1 MKLNTNY
8 WNRIFLFGAG
18 VFIGTAFCMKWMERD
33 FLIKGEKFSILGLEL
48 FYTREK
54 MISIISGLDNH
65 TRKILSYHLYFDFAF
80 MAGVY
85 PGIAALCMMA
95 RKKPALLL
103 LKKLL
108 TIVACLQLLA
118 WACDIIEN
126 CYLLSWIQKPVIGND
141 LGLFHFIVGAKWV
154 IVLCGIFLS
163 LLSLLGIKKNK

>member
-1 MKLNTNY
+1 MKPNTNY
-8 WNRIFLFGAG
+8 WNGIFLFGSG
-18 VFIGTAFCMKWMERD
+18 VFIGTAFCMKWMEGD

-65 TRKILSYHLYFDFAF
+65 TRTILRYHLYFDFAF

-95 RKKPALLL
+95 RNKPALLL

>member
-1 MKLNTNY
+1 
-8 WNRIFLFGAG
+8 
-18 VFIGTAFCMKWMERD
+18 
-33 FLIKGEKFSILGLEL
+33 
-48 FYTREK
+48 

-65 TRKILSYHLYFDFAF
+65 TRTILRYHLYFDFAF

-85 PGIAALCMMA
+85 PGIVALCMMA

-126 CYLLSWIQKPVIGND
+126 CYLLSWIQKPIIGND